1 MKRISIFLV
10 VLMLFT
16 SFSYAVPSNANENAI
31 MQDGQKMF
39 LIRALADELSM
50 DLKWDNQRKIVSIT
64 YNGQIL
70 EVKPGQTIGML
81 SGKKVVLGYPV
92 VSKNGRI
99 YVSEMVLKEI
109 LGLSIEYKDGNAII
123 KLESKKDII
132 DTALASG
139 DFDTLLSAL
148 NAAELTDT
156 LKGEGPFTVF
166 APTDKAFN
174 KLPSG
179 TVEELLK
186 PENKDMLVNIL
197 KYHVVDKKLMAKDIV
212 SMTSITMLNGESAVI
227 DAKANKVSIDGADI
241 VITDIETSNGV
252 IHVIDSIMV
261 PGVDIR
267 PPAIMDKT
275 EIEVATKDIMD
286 TAMAD
291 GNFKTFVS
299 AVEAAGLTATLKADG
314 PYTVFIPSDKAF
326 NKLSKGTLEDLLK
339 PENKDKLVDI
349 LKYHV
354 VDKKLMESDISTMT
368 TVQMLDGK
376 DATIEMKNKKISIDG
391 ANISDTD
398 IMASNGVIHVID
410 DLMMP

>member
-31 MQDGQKMF
+31 MHNGEKMF
-39 LIRALADELSM
+39 LIKALADELNM

-64 YNGQIL
+64 YNGQLL

-81 SGKKVVLGYPV
+81 SGKKVVLGHPL

-139 DFDTLLSAL
+139 DFGTLAAAL
-148 NAAELTDT
+148 NAAGLVDT

-166 APTDKAFN
+166 APTDKAFS
-174 KLPSG
+174 KLPKG
-179 TVEELLK
+179 TVEDLLK

-197 KYHVVDKKLMAKDIV
+197 KYHVVDKKLMAKDVV

-227 DAKANKVSIDGADI
+227 DAKTNKVSIDGADI

-252 IHVIDSIMV
+252 IHVIDDV
-261 PGVDIR
+261 
-267 PPAIMDKT
+267 
-275 EIEVATKDIMD
+275 
-286 TAMAD
+286 
-291 GNFKTFVS
+291 
-299 AVEAAGLTATLKADG
+299 
-314 PYTVFIPSDKAF
+314 
-326 NKLSKGTLEDLLK
+326 
-339 PENKDKLVDI
+339 
-349 LKYHV
+349 
-354 VDKKLMESDISTMT
+354 
-368 TVQMLDGK
+368 
-376 DATIEMKNKKISIDG
+376 
-391 ANISDTD
+391 
-398 IMASNGVIHVID
+398 
-410 DLMMP
+410 MMP